1 MLAVLNRP
9 PAISAFETR
18 MLSYRHAFHAGNP
31 ADVFKH
37 AVLLVLL
44 RAMQHKSKGIRFI
57 DTHAGPALYALDSE
71 FAQKNREHERGIAC
85 LWGHTQN
92 SPELSDYLDQVRSH
106 NRDGQL
112 MNYPGSPLLLRG
124 LLRPQD
130 ELFLCELHPTE
141 QRALTERFATD
152 RQVAVDCGDGYAAL
166 AKHLPPPSGRSLVL
180 IDPPFEL
187 KTELDDMARALKRA
201 LGRHG
206 HGVYAIW
213 YPLIEG
219 RECTPDALPGR
230 LQLEGER
237 WLDLRIEFAAE
248 QRLGRMHGCGMA
260 IINCPFRARAGLLA
274 LSALLDHRSDRGN
287 EATPGIK

>member
-92 SPELSDYLDQVRSH
+92 SPELSDYLDQVRAH

-130 ELFLCELHPTE
+130 ELFLCELHPSE
-141 QRALTERFATD
+141 QRALTERFAVD
-152 RQVAVDCGDGYAAL
+152 RQVTIHSGDGYAAL
-166 AKHLPPPSGRSLVL
+166 AKLLPPPTGRGLTL

-187 KTELDDMARALKRA
+187 KSELDDMERALDRA
-201 LGRHG
+201 LDRYG

-219 RECTPDALPGR
+219 RECTPDRLPNR
-230 LQLEGER
+230 LGLDGER
-237 WLDLRIEFAAE
+237 WLDLRIEFPPE

-260 IINCPFRARAGLLA
+260 IINCPFRARLPLLA
-274 LSALLDHRSDRGN
+274 LQSMLDHRSDRLD
-287 EATPGIK
+287 ETQAGIQ